1 MSKYKMNIAEFPT
14 QDLIKIV
21 SDLLDSMLLTNNQIP
36 TTQITY
42 FHSRAVPNITVL
54 SYLTRI
60 HKFAPFTNEA
70 LLSILIYFDS
80 ITKLENGFTINSY
93 NIHRLLITSLVVASK
108 FTSDVFYAN
117 SRYAKV
123 GGIPLRELNQ
133 LELEFLFLINFQLH
147 IKLPELQ
154 DYADQ
159 LLSHAM
165 SLPNPI
171 TLQQTSIISYNPTI
185 TPNNNNT
192 TTTTT
197 TTTINANHHHHH
209 HYHYNTKPIVLP
221 LTPPYPTIETKSK
234 KNSYHPYKR
243 PHTKNRLGLVS
254 PKDL

>member
-1 MSKYKMNIAEFPT
+1 MNIAEFPT

-21 SDLLDSMLLTNNQIP
+21 SDLLDSMLITNNQIP

-70 LLSILIYFDS
+70 LLSMLMYFDT
-80 ITKLENGFTINSY
+80 IAKLENGFTINSY

-108 FTSDVFYAN
+108 FTSDIFYAN

-133 LELEFLFLINFQLH
+133 LELEFLFLIDFQLH
-147 IKLPELQ
+147 IKLADLQ

-171 TLQQTSIISYNPTI
+171 TLQHYTSIISYHPPSTSTTHNNRPT
-185 TPNNNNT
+185 T
-192 TTTTT
+192 
-197 TTTINANHHHHH
+197 H
-209 HYHYNTKPIVLP
+209 PIVMP
-221 LTPPYPTIETKSK
+221 LTPPYPTIEEKSK
-234 KNSYHPYKR
+234 KIPYHPYKR
-243 PHTKNRLGLVS
+243 RPHAKNRLGLVS

>member
-1 MSKYKMNIAEFPT
+1 M
-14 QDLIKIV
+14 
-21 SDLLDSMLLTNNQIP
+21 
-36 TTQITY
+36 
-42 FHSRAVPNITVL
+42 
-54 SYLTRI
+54 
-60 HKFAPFTNEA
+60 
-70 LLSILIYFDS
+70 
-80 ITKLENGFTINSY
+80 
-93 NIHRLLITSLVVASK
+93 ASK

-123 GGIPLRELNQ
+123 GGIPLLELNQ

-159 LLSHAM
+159 LLAHAM

-171 TLQQTSIISYNPTI
+171 TLQQQTSIISYNPII
-185 TPNNNNT
+185 TPTNNNNNT
-192 TTTTT
+192 TTITTT
-197 TTTINANHHHHH
+197 ANHHHHH
-209 HYHYNTKPIVLP
+209 NNTKPIVLP